1 MWLWAGFHGATD
13 DGGLLAFVA
22 EYGYNHGGNAKSRT
36 EAAMFFRQKR
46 SGQYV
51 YLQIV
56 ENRWENG
63 RSRQRVVATVGRLDR
78 LQQSGQLDGLLQ
90 SGAKFAE
97 AVMVLAAHRRGD
109 VPAIRHQ
116 RVGPALIFGRLW
128 DELQIPQVVQ
138 RLLAGRRFT
147 LPLERILFLT
157 VLHRLF
163 VSGSDRSC
171 VLNWKER
178 YAIPG
183 TETVELHQVY
193 RTMAWLGDRLPEDQQ
208 AHATPFAPRSTKDA
222 FEEAL
227 FARRRDLFSHLELVF
242 FDTTS
247 IYFEGEG
254 GTELGQYGHSKDHRP
269 DCKQMVV
276 AAILDGQGRPICC
289 ELWPGNVTDVKTL
302 IPVVDR
308 LRQRF
313 HIRSIS
319 IVADRGM
326 ISRETIAELQSED
339 RQVHFILGARLRS
352 VKEIYEQVLSRGGR
366 YREVRGERRKST
378 DPSPLKVKEVRVENR
393 RYVVCLNE
401 EQARKDRADREAI
414 VASLR
419 EQLRHGDKSLVG
431 NKGYRKYLSSKGPR
445 FTIDEAKVKWEER
458 FDGKWVLQ
466 TDLEELTAEETAL
479 QYKQLWMVEEM
490 FRAAKTLL
498 ETRPIFQKCDET
510 IRGHVFCSFLALVLR
525 KELLNR
531 LEAQGEKLEWA
542 EVLRDLEA
550 LEYTEV
556 EHQGKRFL
564 LRSDLGATTAAVFR
578 AAGVAVPPSIQQIKE

>member
-1 MWLWAGFHGATD
+1 
-13 DGGLLAFVA
+13 
-22 EYGYNHGGNAKSRT
+22 
-36 EAAMFFRQKR
+36 MFFRQKR
-46 SGQYV
+46 SSGHV

-63 RSRQRVVATVGRLDR
+63 HSKQRVIATVGRLDQ

-97 AVMVLAAHRRGD
+97 AVMVLSAHRRGD
-109 VPAIRHQ
+109 VPAIRNS
-116 RVGPALIFGRLW
+116 RIGPALIFGRLW
-128 DELQIPQVVQ
+128 NELQIPQVIE
-138 RLLAGRRFT
+138 RLLAGRRFEI
-147 LPLERILFLT
+147 PLERLLFLT

-171 VLNWKER
+171 MLNWKER

-183 TETVELHQVY
+183 TEAVELHQVY
-193 RTMAWLGDRLPEDQQ
+193 RAMAWLGERLPDDQQ
-208 AHATPFAPRSTKDA
+208 AGATPFASRCTKDA
-222 FEEAL
+222 FEESL
-227 FARRRDLFSHLELVF
+227 FDRRRDLFSHLDLVF

-254 GTELGQYGHSKDHRP
+254 GAELGQYGHSKDHRP

-276 AAILDGQGRPICC
+276 GAILDGEGRPLCC

-308 LRQRF
+308 LQQRF
-313 HIRSIS
+313 RIRSIC

-326 ISRETIAELQSED
+326 ISQETIAQLQGAE
-339 RQVHFILGARLRS
+339 RKVHFILGARLRN
-352 VKEIYEQVLSRGGR
+352 VKEIYEAVLSRGGR
-366 YREVRGERRKST
+366 YREVRGPREKSS
-378 DPSPLKVKEVRVENR
+378 DPSPLKVKEVRVGER

-401 EQARKDRADREAI
+401 EQARKDRADRAAI
-414 VASLR
+414 VEALR
-419 EQLRHGDKSLVG
+419 EQLKQGDKALVG
-431 NKGYRKYLSSKGPR
+431 NKGYRKYLHSAGPK
-445 FTIDEAKVKWEER
+445 FTIDEEKVKWEER

-466 TDLEELTAEETAL
+466 TDLEMTAEETAL

-498 ETRPIFQKCDET
+498 ETRPIFHKCDET
-510 IRGHVFCSFLALVLR
+510 IRGHVFCSFLALLLR
-525 KELLNR
+525 KELQDR

-542 EVLRDLEA
+542 ELLRDLAA
-550 LEYTEV
+550 LQYTEV
-556 EHQGKRFL
+556 ESQGKRFR
-564 LRSDLGATTAAVFR
+564 LRSDLAATTAAVFR
-578 AAGVAVPPSIQQIKE
+578 AVGVAIPPSVQKIEE